1 MASFG
6 YLVRNGKAK
15 RASLM
20 TLIKNCSI
28 NAEEQRF
35 KNPKPLRPTELKP
48 GLLTESISDLGTK
61 CTKNCVNIRQNSET
75 GSFSN
80 NGGDHQVSLVRV
92 FVQID

>member
-6 YLVRNGKAK
+6 HLVRNGAAK

-20 TLIKNCSI
+20 TLIKNCSL
-28 NAEEQRF
+28 NAEDQGF

-48 GLLTESISDLGTK
+48 GLLTESSSDLGTK

-75 GSFSN
+75 DSISN
-80 NGGDHQVSLVRV
+80 NGGSSSLIISRLLAN
-92 FVQID
+92 